1 MADKKINKNQVR
13 VIVLRTAGTNCDVET
28 AYAFEHFGAQ
38 ADLVHINRLFGH
50 EVALKD
56 YHILAIPGGFTYGD
70 DIISGRILANELRLR
85 LSDALRRFHDDGKLM
100 LGICN
105 GFQVLV
111 RAGLLPGDVD
121 AASRR
126 FEQTA
131 TLTYNDSGKF
141 EDRWTYLSVSDQ
153 SVWTQGMNGAV
164 YFPVAHAEGKFMP
177 QNENLLRRLQD
188 NGQVIFRYCTQEG
201 EEPQYPANP
210 NGSVDHIA
218 GIADKSGR
226 VLGLMPHP
234 ERHFFT
240 YHHPRWTRRTTNMSL
255 GDGAKVFENG
265 VTYVR
270 QNLI

>member
-1 MADKKINKNQVR
+1 MRRNQAR

-28 AYAFEHFGAQ
+28 AYAFEHFGAK
-38 ADLVHINRLFGH
+38 ANLVHINRLFCH
-50 EVALKD
+50 EVDLKD
-56 YHILAIPGGFTYGD
+56 YHMLAIPGGFTYGD
-70 DIISGRILANELRLR
+70 DIMSGRILANELRLR
-85 LSDALRRFHDDGKLM
+85 LSDELKRFHDDGKLM

-111 RAGLLPGDVD
+111 RAGLLPGDVNG
-121 AASRR
+121 ASRW

-141 EDRWTYLSVSDQ
+141 EDRWTYLSVSDK

-164 YFPVAHAEGKFMP
+164 YFPVAHAEGKFMTRDD
-177 QNENLLRRLQD
+177 ELLRRLQE
-188 NGQVIFRYCTQEG
+188 NGQVLFRYCNQDG
-201 EEPQYPANP
+201 EAAEYPANP
-210 NGSVDHIA
+210 NGSVDNIA
-218 GIADKSGR
+218 GITDKSGR

-240 YHHPRWTRRTTNMSL
+240 YHHPRWTRRTTPASL

-265 VTYVR
+265 VKYV
-270 QNLI
+270 QENLI